1 VSTDP
6 PEQTGQ
12 PASPGTDIDAPQQ
25 TVEHLREEN
34 EELRAEAGTE
44 RPKGRLWRRILSWV
58 LIVLACILAIVS
70 VVAAFG
76 RNELLNTDAYVNTV
90 APLASNPAIQT
101 QVAKKVSE
109 RLVAQVNVE
118 QRVKNALPPKAGF
131 LATPIATGVQ
141 TLTDEVTLRLVQSAA
156 FEKIWVTVN
165 RASHKQLVAV
175 LTGSTAGSV
184 SAANG
189 KITID
194 LSQVEEKAKQALD
207 AKGVTVFNKVPA
219 VKGLNFVLF
228 QSDQLSKYQR
238 LVRLL
243 NHLVVVLPIVTL
255 LFFAGAIALARDR
268 RKGLL
273 RAAAGLALS
282 MALVLVLLSVVR
294 NQYLNSLSASQSH
307 AANAAVIDTVTSA
320 LRGTLR
326 ITLIVAL
333 VIAIGALLAGNR
345 RIRAWLGDGRLPLWM
360 TEGPAHH
367 FVVVHRKGLQ
377 WSALALGLLVLVV
390 WSNPT
395 ALVAV
400 IVVLIALAVVGLV
413 GLWGRRSPVRVAL
426 TSGPGNGGTG
436 TPAPG

>member
-12 PASPGTDIDAPQQ
+12 PTSPGTEIDALQQ

-34 EELRAEAGTE
+34 VELRAEAGTE

-207 AKGVTVFNKVPA
+207 AKGITVFNKVPA
-219 VKGLNFVLF
+219 VKGLNFVLL

-255 LFFAGAIALARDR
+255 LFFAGAIALASDR

-273 RAAAGLALS
+273 RATAGLALS
-282 MALVLVLLSVVR
+282 MALVLVLVSVVR
-294 NQYLNSLSASQSH
+294 NQYLNSLSASQSR

-333 VIAIGALLAGNR
+333 VIAIGALLGGNR
-345 RIRAWLGDGRLPLWM
+345 RIRAWLGDGRLPVWT

-426 TSGPGNGGTG
+426 TSGPGTGGAG

>member
-1 VSTDP
+1 MR
-6 PEQTGQ
+6 QTRR
-12 PASPGTDIDAPQQ
+12 AINTGTEIDALQQ

-34 EELRAEAGTE
+34 VELRAEAGTE

-156 FEKIWVTVN
+156 FEKIRVTVN

-194 LSQVEEKAKQALD
+194 LSQVEEKALD
-207 AKGVTVFNKVPA
+207 AKGITVFNKVPA
-219 VKGLNFVLF
+219 VKGLNFVLL

-255 LFFAGAIALARDR
+255 LFFAGAIALASDR

-273 RAAAGLALS
+273 RATAGLALS
-282 MALVLVLLSVVR
+282 MALVLVLVSVVR
-294 NQYLNSLSASQSH
+294 
-307 AANAAVIDTVTSA
+307 TS
-320 LRGTLR
+320 
-326 ITLIVAL
+326 
-333 VIAIGALLAGNR
+333 
-345 RIRAWLGDGRLPLWM
+345 IRCPRPS
-360 TEGPAHH
+360 PA
-367 FVVVHRKGLQ
+367 R
-377 WSALALGLLVLVV
+377 
-390 WSNPT
+390 PMP
-395 ALVAV
+395 
-400 IVVLIALAVVGLV
+400 
-413 GLWGRRSPVRVAL
+413 RSSTR
-426 TSGPGNGGTG
+426 
-436 TPAPG
+436 